1 MNMWKS
7 YMWIAEWR
15 IIEGLNGG
23 GGKGGGG
30 GPLVGS
36 RLKLSIFVGVQLN
49 YST

>member
-1 MNMWKS
+1 MKKS
-7 YMWIAEWR
+7 YMWIVEWR

-23 GGKGGGG
+23 GGEG

-36 RLKLSIFVGVQLN
+36 RFKLSIFVGGQLN